1 MNEKDIL
8 GIEAPIWTE
17 SLPSMP
23 DIEYMT
29 FPRLPG
35 YAEIGWTPAAGRNWE
50 GYRLRLG
57 EQGPRLTVL
66 GVNFFRS
73 PEIPWK

>member
-1 MNEKDIL
+1 MADL
-8 GIEAPIWTE
+8 
-17 SLPSMP
+17 
-23 DIEYMT
+23 EYMA

-35 YAEIGWTPAAGRNWE
+35 YAEIGWTPQAQRDWA

-57 EQGPRLTVL
+57 EQGPRLAEL
-66 GVNFFRS
+66 GVNFFHS

>member
-1 MNEKDIL
+1 MADL
-8 GIEAPIWTE
+8 
-17 SLPSMP
+17 
-23 DIEYMT
+23 EYMT

-35 YAEIGWTPAAGRNWE
+35 YAEIGWTPAAERDWE
-50 GYRLRLG
+50 NYRLRLA
-57 EQGPRLTVL
+57 EQGSRLTEL